1 MTLIYL
7 DYNCFQ
13 RGFDDPRQIRIQM
26 ESAACQEIFIQA
38 QTEKITLAWSFI
50 HEDETNLCPFLD
62 RKYSVLGMVS
72 LCKIKVP
79 PKTEIAEQ
87 AILFQQLVNLSSK
100 DALHLACAVSI
111 QADFFL
117 TCDDSLKKQAQKL
130 ELEIAIMN
138 PIDYI
143 RNNENYGN
151 Q

>member
-13 RGFDDPRQIRIQM
+13 RGLDDPRQVRIQM
-26 ESAACQEIFIQA
+26 EAVACQEIFTQA
-38 QTEKITLAWSFI
+38 QTEQVSLVWSFI
-50 HEDETNLCPFLD
+50 HQDETELCPFVD

-72 LCKIKVP
+72 LCKIKVA

-87 AILFQQLVNLSSK
+87 AHLFQQLANLSSK
-100 DALHLACAVSI
+100 DALHLACAVYI

-117 TCDDSLKKQAQKL
+117 TCDDSLRKQAQKL
-130 ELEIAIMN
+130 ALEIGIMN

-143 RNNENYGN
+143 RNNENYGTK
-151 Q
+151 